1 MLTATPGRM
10 APLLSTARPVIV
22 PVVDCATAGAAPA
35 MKRPAANTKD
45 RHFTVMPT
53 SRLITEPDAIYPNSE
68 TTIHTSGMKLK
79 KLYSSREVAQLT
91 GLTARQLQWWAK
103 ANLFPPTVE
112 SHKTE
117 AGGFTE
123 RRYTPIELLELMVL
137 ADLRRKGFTVA
148 RIRKLLQVLKTRF
161 KTRLYDA
168 IEGGGPVTLFID
180 GENIYARNDAGDL
193 FSILDNA
200 AQPLMM
206 MGEDIKLRQL
216 IARERPARRRA
227 KGTAASDKRGAS
239 RP

>member
-1 MLTATPGRM
+1 
-10 APLLSTARPVIV
+10 
-22 PVVDCATAGAAPA
+22 
-35 MKRPAANTKD
+35 
-45 RHFTVMPT
+45 
-53 SRLITEPDAIYPNSE
+53 
-68 TTIHTSGMKLK
+68 MKLK

-103 ANLFPPTVE
+103 ADLFAPAVE

-161 KTRLYDA
+161 KTRLYEA

-180 GENIYARNDAGDL
+180 GENIYARTEAGDL

-227 KGTAASDKRGAS
+227 SGARKTDKRGAS

>member
-1 MLTATPGRM
+1 
-10 APLLSTARPVIV
+10 V
-22 PVVDCATAGAAPA
+22 
-35 MKRPAANTKD
+35 
-45 RHFTVMPT
+45 
-53 SRLITEPDAIYPNSE
+53 
-68 TTIHTSGMKLK
+68 KLK

-91 GLTARQLQWWAK
+91 GLTARQLQWWAQRG
-103 ANLFPPTVE
+103 LFPAAVA

-148 RIRKLLQVLKTRF
+148 RIRKLLSVLRTRF
-161 KTRLYDA
+161 KTRLYEA
-168 IEGGGPVTLFID
+168 IEGGGPVTLYID
-180 GENIYARNDAGDL
+180 GENIYAKNDAGDL

-200 AQPLMM
+200 AQPMMM

>member
-1 MLTATPGRM
+1 
-10 APLLSTARPVIV
+10 
-22 PVVDCATAGAAPA
+22 
-35 MKRPAANTKD
+35 
-45 RHFTVMPT
+45 
-53 SRLITEPDAIYPNSE
+53 
-68 TTIHTSGMKLK
+68 MKLK

-103 ANLFPPTVE
+103 ANLFPPAVE

-137 ADLRRKGFTVA
+137 ADLRRKGFTVG
-148 RIRKLLQVLKTRF
+148 RIRKLLDVLRTRF
-161 KTRLYDA
+161 KTRLYEA

-180 GENIYARNDAGDL
+180 GENIYARSESGDL
-193 FSILDNA
+193 FSILDDA

-206 MGEDIKLRQL
+206 MGEDIKLRQI

-227 KGTAASDKRGAS
+227 KGTAASDKPGAS

>member
-1 MLTATPGRM
+1 
-10 APLLSTARPVIV
+10 
-22 PVVDCATAGAAPA
+22 
-35 MKRPAANTKD
+35 
-45 RHFTVMPT
+45 
-53 SRLITEPDAIYPNSE
+53 
-68 TTIHTSGMKLK
+68 MKLK

-103 ANLFPPTVE
+103 ANLFPPAVE

-148 RIRKLLQVLKTRF
+148 RIRRLLQVLKTRF
-161 KTRLYDA
+161 KTRLYEA

>member
-1 MLTATPGRM
+1 
-10 APLLSTARPVIV
+10 
-22 PVVDCATAGAAPA
+22 
-35 MKRPAANTKD
+35 
-45 RHFTVMPT
+45 
-53 SRLITEPDAIYPNSE
+53 
-68 TTIHTSGMKLK
+68 MKLK

-103 ANLFPPTVE
+103 ANLFPPAVQ

-137 ADLRRKGFTVA
+137 ADLRRKGFTVG
-148 RIRKLLQVLKTRF
+148 RIRKLLDVLRTRF
-161 KTRLYDA
+161 KTRLYEA

-180 GENIYARNDAGDL
+180 GANIYARSESGDL
-193 FSILDNA
+193 FSILDDA

-206 MGEDIKLRQL
+206 MGEDIKLRQI

-227 KGTAASDKRGAS
+227 KGAAASDKLR
-239 RP
+239 

>member
-1 MLTATPGRM
+1 
-10 APLLSTARPVIV
+10 
-22 PVVDCATAGAAPA
+22 
-35 MKRPAANTKD
+35 
-45 RHFTVMPT
+45 
-53 SRLITEPDAIYPNSE
+53 
-68 TTIHTSGMKLK
+68 MKLK

-91 GLTARQLQWWAK
+91 GLTARQLQWWAQK
-103 ANLFPPTVE
+103 NLFPPAVA

-161 KTRLYDA
+161 KTRLYEA

-180 GENIYARNDAGDL
+180 GENIYAKTESGDL
-193 FSILDNA
+193 FSILEDA

-227 KGTAASDKRGAS
+227 KGTAASGKRGAS
-239 RP
+239 RT

>member
-1 MLTATPGRM
+1 
-10 APLLSTARPVIV
+10 
-22 PVVDCATAGAAPA
+22 
-35 MKRPAANTKD
+35 
-45 RHFTVMPT
+45 
-53 SRLITEPDAIYPNSE
+53 
-68 TTIHTSGMKLK
+68 MKLK

-103 ANLFPPTVE
+103 ANLFPPAVE

-148 RIRKLLQVLKTRF
+148 RIRKLLEILKSRF
-161 KTRLYDA
+161 KTRLYEA
-168 IEGGGPVTLFID
+168 IEGGGPVTLYID
-180 GENIYARNDAGDL
+180 GENIYARNDEGDL

-227 KGTAASDKRGAS
+227 KGGAP
-239 RP
+239 RT

>member
-1 MLTATPGRM
+1 
-10 APLLSTARPVIV
+10 
-22 PVVDCATAGAAPA
+22 
-35 MKRPAANTKD
+35 
-45 RHFTVMPT
+45 
-53 SRLITEPDAIYPNSE
+53 
-68 TTIHTSGMKLK
+68 MKLK
-79 KLYSSREVAQLT
+79 KLYSSREVAHLT
-91 GLTARQLQWWAK
+91 GLSARQLQWWDK
-103 ANLFPPTVE
+103 RKLFPPAIP
-112 SHKTE
+112 SHRTE

-148 RIRKLLQVLKTRF
+148 RIRKLLQVLRTRF

-180 GENIYARNDAGDL
+180 GENIYARTESGDL

-216 IARERPARRRA
+216 IARERPAKRRPPRIRRRA
-227 KGTAASDKRGAS
+227 GNPDDGRES
-239 RP
+239 R